1 MPRTPSRSRPAPI
14 AAPPLVRCG
23 AEMIG
28 VGTALPATV
37 VRNEA
42 IAERLGIDANWI
54 LKRTGIEERRSA
66 QPGERLFEFAA
77 AAGADALAEASV
89 EAAEVDL
96 IVVATTSNE
105 ELMPA
110 AAPRVAALLG
120 AADAACYDVNSACTG
135 FLSAVS
141 VACGQIESGRAVNV
155 LVIGADLMMP
165 LTDPD
170 DRATS
175 AVFADG
181 AGAVLMRGTLESR
194 VGPIVLRSDGSK
206 ADLIRIDRDKLVIEM
221 QGHETFRYAVDLMSS
236 STVEAVGLAG
246 LELGRRRPLRL
257 PPGQR
262 PDPQRGRRPARDRAG
277 AGDQLDRQARQHLGG
292 VDPAGARPGEVDRAA
307 APGRAGPA
315 RRLRCRGQLGRDRDR
330 VGRDGER
337 RCLMQSRPSPR
348 AARW

>member
-1 MPRTPSRSRPAPI
+1 MPRTEPLAKPVL

-23 AEMIG
+23 AEMVG

-37 VRNEA
+37 VPNA
-42 IAERLGIDANWI
+42 VISERLGIDEEWI
-54 LKRTGIEERRSA
+54 VKRTGIEERRSA

-77 AAGADALAEASV
+77 AAGADALAQCGLD
-89 EAAEVDL
+89 AAEVDL
-96 IVVATTSNE
+96 IVLATTSNE

-120 AADAACYDVNSACTG
+120 ATEAACYDVNSACTG

-181 AGAVLMRGTLESR
+181 AGAVLMRGTVESR
-194 VGPIVLRSDGSK
+194 VGPIVLRSDGTK
-206 ADLIRIDRDKLVIEM
+206 ADLIKIDRSDLIIRM
-221 QGHETFRYAVDLMSS
+221 QGHETFRYAVDLMAS
-236 STVEAVGLAG
+236 STTEAVALAG
-246 LELGRRRPLRL
+246 LELDQIDLFVYHQANARILRSVGERLGIAGDRVVDCIAKLGNTSAATIPLALAQAKRTGHL
-257 PPGQR
+257 RQG
-262 PDPQRGRRPARDRAG
+262 ARVLLGAFG
-277 AGDQLDRQARQHLGG
+277 AGVSWGATVIEWGG
-292 VDPAGARPGEVDRAA
+292 AVS
-307 APGRAGPA
+307 
-315 RRLRCRGQLGRDRDR
+315 
-330 VGRDGER
+330 VGV
-337 RCLMQSRPSPR
+337 
-348 AARW
+348 

>member
-1 MPRTPSRSRPAPI
+1 MPEPQPLATRAI

-37 VRNEA
+37 VPNSV
-42 IAERLGIDANWI
+42 IAERLGIDAEWI
-54 LKRTGIEERRSA
+54 VKRTGIEERRAA

-77 AAGADALAEASV
+77 AAGADALAECGLD
-89 EAAEVDL
+89 AAEVDL
-96 IVVATTSNE
+96 IVLATTSNE

-120 AADAACYDVNSACTG
+120 ATKAACYDVNSACTG

-194 VGPIVLRSDGSK
+194 VGPIVLRSDGTK
-206 ADLIRIDRDKLVIEM
+206 ADLIKIDRSDLVIRM
-221 QGHETFRYAVDLMSS
+221 QGHETFRYAVDLMAS
-236 STVEAVGLAG
+236 STTEAVALAG
-246 LELGRRRPLRL
+246 LELDEIDLFVYHQANARILRSVGERLGIAGDRVVDCIAKLGNTSAATIPLALAQAKSAGRLRE
-257 PPGQR
+257 G
-262 PDPQRGRRPARDRAG
+262 ARVLLGAFG
-277 AGDQLDRQARQHLGG
+277 AGVSWGATVIEWGG
-292 VDPAGARPGEVDRAA
+292 TVS
-307 APGRAGPA
+307 
-315 RRLRCRGQLGRDRDR
+315 
-330 VGRDGER
+330 VGV
-337 RCLMQSRPSPR
+337 
-348 AARW
+348 